1 MITLHDLEEA
11 IAECQGE
18 RNPNANTCIKLAA
31 FYTIRNEMFPNTT
44 PEATQAPTQGDVAR
58 SSINTRSGYSG
69 DTGRSR
75 QSEQAEPIT
84 ESVIDYNSGTE
95 FSEAIDG
102 MDALE
107 VWPIIDELMS
117 VIQATNIRLYN
128 GVMRKIEQ
136 L

>member
-31 FYTIRNEMFPNTT
+31 FYTIRNEMFPDLSQGA
-44 PEATQAPTQGDVAR
+44 PEATQASTQSVEAR
-58 SSINTRSGYSG
+58 PSINVRSAYSG
-69 DTGRSR
+69 DMEPSEP
-75 QSEQAEPIT
+75 SEQAET
-84 ESVIDYNSGTE
+84 TIDYNSGTE

-102 MDALE
+102 LHADE

-128 GVMRKIEQ
+128 GVMRKIDQ

>member
-1 MITLHDLEEA
+1 LITLHDLEEA

-31 FYTIRNEMFPNTT
+31 FYTIRNEMFGESHEAPESPTT
-44 PEATQAPTQGDVAR
+44 HDEVMPSMRFAPT
-58 SSINTRSGYSG
+58 YSG
-69 DTGRSR
+69 DTEPQRTA
-75 QSEQAEPIT
+75 QAEKT
-84 ESVIDYNSGTE
+84 IDYNSGTE
-95 FSEAIDG
+95 FADAIDG
-102 MDALE
+102 MDASE

-128 GVMRKIEQ
+128 GVMRKIDQ

>member
-11 IAECQGE
+11 IAECQGD

-31 FYTIRNEMFPNTT
+31 FYTIRNEMFPSTT

-69 DTGRSR
+69 DTDRSR
-75 QSEQAEPIT
+75 QSEQAETQSERYI
-84 ESVIDYNSGTE
+84 EYNSGSE

-107 VWPIIDELMS
+107 VWPIIDELMT
-117 VIQATNIRLYN
+117 VLQATNIRLYN